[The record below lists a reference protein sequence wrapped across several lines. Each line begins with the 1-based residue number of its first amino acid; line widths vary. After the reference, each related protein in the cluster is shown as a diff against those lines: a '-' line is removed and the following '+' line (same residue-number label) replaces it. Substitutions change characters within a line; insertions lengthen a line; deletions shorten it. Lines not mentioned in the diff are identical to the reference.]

1 MRNLCEHGGAEH
13 LPACRVD
20 GAKRGGVNSHLVA
33 RIDLHRPSSASRS
46 PHGREQTI
54 HCMRLTVL
62 AAAISSLSW
71 LLHVHAAPAAEP
83 VECGQWA
90 AAGECTANPS
100 YMQSHCARSCASAPT
115 TTADR
120 YSEPEQCA
128 GWASNG
134 ECTRNPKYMLD
145 TCPRNCAEQRASV
158 VAGFLD
164 EASRCIDEATKEK
177 CTTSGFRKQ
186 CAGSCKVLALCE
198 DETDPPEC
206 RRALRCRE
214 LKDDKEECAAK
225 AKAEGCGM
233 GSGSAGYLLRHCYL
247 SCAEHDL
254 AGLLGRF
261 RAKISVR
268 TRAHGFLD
276 EEPPAAGVAPRS
288 VEPLLPLPC
297 WKGTPLDPRPPAT
310 CTSPRA
316 TLVHR
321 WRRLGVASCAAQ
333 PQSGLRTAGKKDF
346 HSGGEPRDPSDAG
359 AVQQVPRVGRRRRVP
374 LPSALAAEGRAGGHA
389 VRVLPIVKSPKVR
402 LVEEFVTADEAAH
415 IIKVGLPRMSRSL
428 AGGRQESIRT
438 STTAMLPAGDP
449 VVKRIT
455 ERASYLTGYPYANI
469 EPLQLVK
476 YTAGQRYEPHFDYGE
491 ACDFEENM
499 GKGHRHVTMLVY
511 LNNLPAGAGGH
522 TTFPKLNVQ
531 VDPIEVRILA
541 RFRRNSGALLAHFWR
556 NSGAIL

>member
-100 YMQSHCARSCASAPT
+100 YMQSHCARACASAPT

-145 TCPRNCAEQRASV
+145 TCPRNCAEQRAPV

-177 CTTSGFRKQ
+177 CTTAGFRKQ

-198 DETDPPEC
+198 DEADPPEC
-206 RRALRCRE
+206 RRALRCASSRTTRR
-214 LKDDKEECAAK
+214 
-225 AKAEGCGM
+225 
-233 GSGSAGYLLRHCYL
+233 SARRRRRLR
-247 SCAEHDL
+247 
-254 AGLLGRF
+254 
-261 RAKISVR
+261 
-268 TRAHGFLD
+268 
-276 EEPPAAGVAPRS
+276 AAGWARAAPATSSATATSRAPSTTSPASSAASAPRS
-288 VEPLLPLPC
+288 RCARARTASWTRSRRRRASRRGASSRCCRCRAGRDAAGPAAARNVHQPARGARPPLAPPRRRVVRGAAAVGASDGGQERLPL
-297 WKGTPLDPRPPAT
+297 GRRAARP
-310 CTSPRA
+310 
-316 TLVHR
+316 
-321 WRRLGVASCAAQ
+321 
-333 PQSGLRTAGKKDF
+333 F
-346 HSGGEPRDPSDAG
+346 
-359 AVQQVPRVGRRRRVP
+359 GRRRR
-374 LPSALAAEGRAGGHA
+374 SRCRGWGGAAACRCRRRWRRRGGRAA
-389 VRVLPIVKSPKVR
+389 TRCASSR
-402 LVEEFVTADEAAH
+402 L
-415 IIKVGLPRMSRSL
+415 
-428 AGGRQESIRT
+428 
-438 STTAMLPAGDP
+438 
-449 VVKRIT
+449 
-455 ERASYLTGYPYANI
+455 
-469 EPLQLVK
+469 
-476 YTAGQRYEPHFDYGE
+476 
-491 ACDFEENM
+491 
-499 GKGHRHVTMLVY
+499 
-511 LNNLPAGAGGH
+511 
-522 TTFPKLNVQ
+522 
-531 VDPIEVRILA
+531 
-541 RFRRNSGALLAHFWR
+541 
-556 NSGAIL
+556 

>member
-1 MRNLCEHGGAEH
+1 MRNPCVSTAAPPTQPMTAE
-13 LPACRVD
+13 P
-20 GAKRGGVNSHLVA
+20 RGGVNSHLVA

-83 VECGQWA
+83 VECSQWA
-90 AAGECTANPS
+90 AAGECASNPS
-100 YMQSHCARSCASAPT
+100 YMQSHCARACASAPA

-120 YSEPEQCA
+120 YAEPEQCA

-177 CTTSGFRKQ
+177 CTTSSFRKQ
-186 CAGSCKVLALCE
+186 CAGSCKVLELCE
-198 DETDPPEC
+198 DEADPPEC

-214 LKDDKEECAAK
+214 LKDDKKECAAK

-316 TLVHR
+316 ALVHR
-321 WRRLGVASCAAQ
+321 WRRLGVASCGAAAVGVSDGGQ
-333 PQSGLRTAGKKDF
+333 ERLPLR
-346 HSGGEPRDPSDAG
+346 GEPRDPSTPAPCSRCRGWGG
-359 AVQQVPRVGRRRRVP
+359 AAACRCRRRWRRRG
-374 LPSALAAEGRAGGHA
+374 GRAA
-389 VRVLPIVKSPKVR
+389 TRCASSR
-402 LVEEFVTADEAAH
+402 L
-415 IIKVGLPRMSRSL
+415 
-428 AGGRQESIRT
+428 
-438 STTAMLPAGDP
+438 
-449 VVKRIT
+449 
-455 ERASYLTGYPYANI
+455 
-469 EPLQLVK
+469 
-476 YTAGQRYEPHFDYGE
+476 
-491 ACDFEENM
+491 
-499 GKGHRHVTMLVY
+499 
-511 LNNLPAGAGGH
+511 
-522 TTFPKLNVQ
+522 
-531 VDPIEVRILA
+531 
-541 RFRRNSGALLAHFWR
+541 
-556 NSGAIL
+556 